1 MTDNFN
7 IDQLGE
13 RYANFYTDFAFKKYF
28 GTEANKDLLISF
40 LNALLQGQED
50 IVDIKYLPTEHL
62 SSAVEDR
69 RAIFDI
75 YCENKNGDKFII
87 EMQKTEQD
95 YFKDRAVYYA
105 SFPIREFAPRGEWNY
120 ELKRVYCIGILNFK
134 FDDENTDVKTVVK
147 LMDTKKKT
155 VFYDKL
161 TFIFLEMPNFKKA
174 LDELENMY
182 EKWLFAIKNLNKLLE
197 RPAELSEKVFLKLF
211 ETAEIAKFSPAER
224 RDYEESM
231 KNFRDL
237 YASLETKYNKGVKD
251 GFEKGREEAE
261 ARAHRKDL
269 QSAMNLYSLGVLS
282 IEQIAQ
288 SMNLD
293 VNELNEFIKTNS
305 TKA

>member
-7 IDQLGE
+7 FDQLGE

-40 LNALLQGQED
+40 LNALLSGQED

-95 YFKDRAVYYA
+95 YFKDRALYYA
-105 SFPIREFAPRGEWNY
+105 SFPIREFAPRGDWNY

-174 LDELENMY
+174 LEELDNMY
-182 EKWLFAIKNLNKLLE
+182 EKWLFAIKNLNKLLV

-224 RDYEESM
+224 RDYELVAILILAINIENCPSILNGTTQM
-231 KNFRDL
+231 LSRKIFDIHNIL
-237 YASLETKYNKGVKD
+237 LPLQQGIKETD
-251 GFEKGREEAE
+251 
-261 ARAHRKDL
+261 
-269 QSAMNLYSLGVLS
+269 
-282 IEQIAQ
+282 EQILVSLSSKIFLESEIRIEIRISLA
-288 SMNLD
+288 
-293 VNELNEFIKTNS
+293 
-305 TKA
+305 